1 MDSLGSPLLHLGRLI
16 FTSSCLFLSPLLI
29 IYDSGRF
36 CFPCPYFMRK
46 KFFSSLCTV
55 CKLLAGWGVQSA
67 MNSAPPG
74 AVILRGDLLVV
85 LEVVGMPFQPVSQ
98 LSSAHCPQT

>member
-1 MDSLGSPLLHLGRLI
+1 
-16 FTSSCLFLSPLLI
+16 
-29 IYDSGRF
+29 
-36 CFPCPYFMRK
+36 MRK

-67 MNSAPPG
+67 MSSAPPG

-85 LEVVGMPFQPVSQ
+85 LEVVGVAFQTSVSIEFCS
-98 LSSAHCPQT
+98 LSTKIVVYHYCEYMS